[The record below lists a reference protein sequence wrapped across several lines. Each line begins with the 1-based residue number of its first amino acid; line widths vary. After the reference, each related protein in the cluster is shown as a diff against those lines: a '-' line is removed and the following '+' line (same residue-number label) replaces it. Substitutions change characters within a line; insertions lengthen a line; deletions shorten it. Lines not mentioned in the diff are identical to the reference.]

1 MRREEGECDTMYMVQ
16 EIPDKD
22 GNVVLVPPE
31 WLCANKA
38 EIIDRKRKRELV
50 ELDDAKQELDD
61 INTELMRL
69 LYRREQAID
78 MLSFKA
84 RACVGSFLG
93 DEHALKAIYDSW
105 TIAGWSS
112 SLVKEAVKQVREVLL
127 DDTKPECQAYLCTE
141 IRCDQFYSEI
151 SDQRLEFIFMRDN
164 DPRTA
169 FKLTVPFKNTIGY
182 NWKYAYL
189 NGSYNLLKLTGGQ
202 SHGSLLMASSTR
214 LLKLR
219 EIALD
224 FILNKKVV
232 KQPYDTHLRD
242 MRDALSDRLLGLE
255 NDRLAYVSGQHV
267 FS

>member
-1 MRREEGECDTMYMVQ
+1 
-16 EIPDKD
+16 
-22 GNVVLVPPE
+22 
-31 WLCANKA
+31 
-38 EIIDRKRKRELV
+38 
-50 ELDDAKQELDD
+50 
-61 INTELMRL
+61 
-69 LYRREQAID
+69 

-93 DEHALKAIYDSW
+93 DGHALKAIYDSW
-105 TIAGWSS
+105 MIAGWSS

-141 IRCDQFYSEI
+141 IRCDQCYSEC

-169 FKLTVPFKNTIGY
+169 FELTVPFKSTIGY

-189 NGSYNLLKLTGGQ
+189 NGGYNLVKLDGGQ
-202 SHGSLLMASSTR
+202 CCGSLLMASSAR
-214 LLKLR
+214 LLKLT
-219 EIALD
+219 EVALD

-242 MRDALSDRLLGLE
+242 MRDALSDKLLGLE
-255 NDRLAYVSGQHV
+255 NSRTAYINGQHI
-267 FS
+267 FSRH